1 MLMRGAHS
9 LTRAHALPTA
19 QTSPL
24 NLPTRSM
31 GCTRRS
37 RAPTMP
43 INRQGLAGIAGHD
56 VVGGV
61 PLIYAGCRHA

>member
-1 MLMRGAHS
+1 
-9 LTRAHALPTA
+9 
-19 QTSPL
+19 
-24 NLPTRSM
+24 M